1 MFLQKSLIFN
11 RLFIYQYLSTMRLL
25 SGLRQ
30 FFNSLQ
36 STFFPRY
43 CVVCG
48 KRLSTAE
55 EFTCIKCLAHL
66 PLTGIKGKKGNI
78 IERILWDYTIDTQ
91 RANSFLFYYPKSPY
105 CNIYFHFKYYGHPD
119 VAVAYGKLMAGD
131 LIDTGFFTGIDCI
144 VPVPLSAKRFRKRG
158 YNQSERL
165 AFGVSL
171 VTGLPVITDAVA
183 RKVDNSTQTRLT
195 TQERKENVENIFA
208 LVDAETLNG
217 KHVLLI
223 DDIITTG
230 STLKSCAYAV
240 MQAKDVKLS
249 VLTLGT
255 SAKNR
260 QAIFPENIY
269 V

>member
-1 MFLQKSLIFN
+1 MSSFFPINQYIFA
-11 RLFIYQYLSTMRLL
+11 MRLL

-30 FFNSLQ
+30 IFDSLQ

-48 KRLSTAE
+48 KRLSAVE
-55 EFTCIKCLAHL
+55 EITCIKCLAHL

-91 RANSFLFYYPKSPY
+91 RANSFLFYYPQSPY
-105 CNIYFHFKYYGHPD
+105 CNIYFHFKYYGHPE
-119 VAVAYGKLMAGD
+119 VAVVYGKLMAMD
-131 LIDTGFFTGIDCI
+131 LLDTGFFAGVDCI
-144 VPVPLSAKRFRKRG
+144 VPVPLSAKRLRKRG

-165 AFGVSL
+165 AFGVGL

-183 RKVDNSTQTRLT
+183 RKVDNTTQTRLT
-195 TQERKENVENIFA
+195 TQERRENVENIFT
-208 LVDAETLNG
+208 LVRPEALNG

-223 DDIITTG
+223 DDVITTG
-230 STLKSCAYAV
+230 STIKSCAYAI
-240 MQAKDVKLS
+240 MQAKNVKLS

-255 SAKNR
+255 SAKNW
-260 QAIFPENIY
+260 QASFPENIY

>member
-1 MFLQKSLIFN
+1 MSSFFPINQYIFA
-11 RLFIYQYLSTMRLL
+11 MRLL

-30 FFNSLQ
+30 IFDSLQ

-48 KRLSTAE
+48 KRLSAVE
-55 EFTCIKCLAHL
+55 EITCIKCLAHL

-91 RANSFLFYYPKSPY
+91 RANSFLFYYPQSPY
-105 CNIYFHFKYYGHPD
+105 CNIYFHFKYYGHPE
-119 VAVAYGKLMAGD
+119 VAVAYGKLMAMD
-131 LIDTGFFTGIDCI
+131 LLDTGFFAGVDCI
-144 VPVPLSAKRFRKRG
+144 VPVPLSAKRLRKRG

-165 AFGVSL
+165 AFGVGL

-183 RKVDNSTQTRLT
+183 RKVDNTTQTRLT
-195 TQERKENVENIFA
+195 TQERRENVENIFT
-208 LVDAETLNG
+208 LVRPEALNG

-223 DDIITTG
+223 DDVITTG
-230 STLKSCAYAV
+230 STIKSCAYAI
-240 MQAKDVKLS
+240 MQAKNVKLS

-255 SAKNR
+255 SAKNW
-260 QAIFPENIY
+260 QASFPENIY

>member
-1 MFLQKSLIFN
+1 MSSFFPIN
-11 RLFIYQYLSTMRLL
+11 QYISAMRLL

-30 FFNSLQ
+30 IFDSLQ
-36 STFFPRY
+36 STFFPSY

-48 KRLSTAE
+48 ERLSAVE
-55 EFTCIKCLAHL
+55 EITCIKCLAHL

-91 RANSFLFYYPKSPY
+91 RANSFLFYYPQSPY
-105 CNIYFHFKYYGHPD
+105 CNIYFHFKYYGHPE
-119 VAVAYGKLMAGD
+119 VAVAYGKLMAMD
-131 LIDTGFFTGIDCI
+131 LLDTGFFAGVDCI
-144 VPVPLSAKRFRKRG
+144 VPVPLSAKRLRKRG

-165 AFGVSL
+165 AFGVGL

-183 RKVDNSTQTRLT
+183 RKVDNTTQTRLT
-195 TQERKENVENIFA
+195 TQERRENVENIFT
-208 LVDAETLNG
+208 LVRPEALNG

-223 DDIITTG
+223 DDVITTG
-230 STLKSCAYAV
+230 STIKSCAYAI
-240 MQAKDVKLS
+240 MQAKNVKLS

-255 SAKNR
+255 SAKNW
-260 QAIFPENIY
+260 QASFPENIY